1 MFSMCGCPPL
11 SISPSLQSQET
22 VGVISSACNFS
33 SQQVSAKCGRQ
44 QPQYPAALLQL
55 ERRNSDVNDQ
65 ASGWQKVFLG
75 QF

>member
-1 MFSMCGCPPL
+1 MFSMRGCPPL

-44 QPQYPAALLQL
+44 QPGIQL
-55 ERRNSDVNDQ
+55 HYYNLKEEILMSMIRRV
-65 ASGWQKVFLG
+65 AGRKYF
-75 QF
+75 

>member
-33 SQQVSAKCGRQ
+33 SQ
-44 QPQYPAALLQL
+44 L
-55 ERRNSDVNDQ
+55 ERRNSDVDDQ